1 MSLTVD
7 QINDNAFKN
16 GEIKKIIDDL
26 LILID
31 SKITQERGI
40 GQQRVV
46 VDLPVSYPTVGNI
59 VKADI
64 ETLVYV
70 ELISSLDERGFT
82 VKIELRNG
90 MCDRIHVSWIVCLSE
105 KRKQEMLDKLKKHK
119 Y

>member
-40 GQQRVV
+40 GQQKVMI
-46 VDLPVSYPTVGNI
+46 DLPISYPTVGNI

-64 ETLVYV
+64 ETLIYI
-70 ELISSLDERGFT
+70 ELISSLDERGFN
-82 VKIELRNG
+82 VKIEFRDG
-90 MCDRIHVSWIVCLSE
+90 ICDRIHVSWIVCLSE
-105 KRKQEMLDKLKKHK
+105 ERKQKMLEKLKKHR